1 MRILLADDSSLI
13 LERLNYMVHCYK
25 HAEIV
30 AELKNGKDALE
41 ALRILKPDMAIMDI
55 KMPGLSGLYVLNE
68 IRKENSSIII
78 IILTLYSSNYYRQ
91 LAIQFGTN
99 YFFSKSDDFEKVSFI
114 VAQYLEKEEKF
125 KQIKPI

>member
-13 LERLNYMVHCYK
+13 LERLNNMVHLHK
-25 HAEIV
+25 HVEIV

-41 ALRILKPDMAIMDI
+41 ALRILKPDMAIIDI

-68 IRKENSSIII
+68 IRKENKSIII
-78 IILTLYSSNYYRQ
+78 IILTLYSSSYYRQ
-91 LAIQFGTN
+91 LAIQQGTN
-99 YFFSKSDDFEKVSFI
+99 YFFSKVDDFEKVSLI